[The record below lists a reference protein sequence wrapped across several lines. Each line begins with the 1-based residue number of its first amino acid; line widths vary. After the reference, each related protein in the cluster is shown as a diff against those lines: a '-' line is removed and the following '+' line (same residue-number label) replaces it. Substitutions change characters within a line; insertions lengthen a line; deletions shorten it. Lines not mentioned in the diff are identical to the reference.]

1 MECRRVH
8 LSTSQEI
15 IHTRVPTAQGLG
27 CGLDLVILAYV
38 PRIRTAVWGRDEGR
52 LRPVSLLVEEVD
64 TLLVEA
70 MVGEVPTEVPEDLHP
85 MVGAGQW
92 VPCEE
97 PLQV

>member
-1 MECRRVH
+1 
-8 LSTSQEI
+8 
-15 IHTRVPTAQGLG
+15 
-27 CGLDLVILAYV
+27 
-38 PRIRTAVWGRDEGR
+38 
-52 LRPVSLLVEEVD
+52 VEEVV

-70 MVGEVPTEVPEDLHP
+70 MVGEVPTAVPEDLHP